1 MTTSA
6 AESTA
11 DTVMLLSW
19 RPLPII
25 TPRVPCQ
32 TDHSG

>member
-25 TPRVPCQ
+25 TRRAVPNRP
-32 TDHSG
+32 